1 MRLIIQDN
9 SDAVSEWAARYVKKK
24 ILKFNPSAGKLFTLG
39 LPTGST
45 PLGMYRVLADFVA
58 KGEVS
63 FKYVKTFN
71 MDEYVG
77 LPESHEQSYHSFML
91 HNFFKHID
99 IDPLNV
105 HILNGNAADLQAE
118 CDDFEEKIKSA
129 GGIELFIAGMG
140 SDGHVAF
147 NEPCSSLA
155 SRTRIKTLTLD
166 TVVANARFFN
176 GQVDQVPRQAL
187 TVGVA
192 TVMDAREVLILVT
205 GVHKSLALQKSV
217 EEGINHNW
225 TASAFQY
232 VFLISFVPLASCAS
246 SMCVLYT
253 LSFVCVRFSTL

>member
-1 MRLIIQDN
+1 MRLIIQEN

-24 ILKFNPSAGKLFTLG
+24 IVKFNPGPGKYFTLG

-45 PLGMYRVLADFVA
+45 PQGMYRVLADFVA
-58 KGEVS
+58 KGELS

-71 MDEYVG
+71 MDEYIG

-91 HNFFKHID
+91 NNFFKYID
-99 IDPLNV
+99 IDPVNV

-118 CDDFEEKIKSA
+118 CNEFEEKIKAS

-166 TVVANARFFN
+166 TVVANARFFG
-176 GQVDQVPRQAL
+176 GQVEQVPKQAL

-192 TVMDAREVLILVT
+192 TVMDAKEVLFLVT

-232 VFLISFVPLASCAS
+232 VFLISFVPL
-246 SMCVLYT
+246 T
-253 LSFVCVRFSTL
+253 